1 MKPFSLVGVDGN
13 AFNVMGYTANAM
25 KKAGYTQDEIKEYQ
39 KLATSGDYNQLLV
52 LSMEWIDKCNE
63 VLGLES
69 KAYGIQ
75 GDEFAKFGPGK
86 YFIGDICYA
95 MPDEKYGRVWGD
107 KYDYDDGFY
116 EKEGFAVYG
125 TAFGD
130 GCFEGTDG
138 RSYGVDAG
146 VLGIVDIGKEQRYDD
161 AELNGLGKI
170 VEVKDSLI
178 MNCDDNGNFEFI
190 VDGQSFEII
199 TDGSNYEEEEEDYE
213 EDYEEE

>member
-1 MKPFSLVGVDGN
+1 MKPFSLVGVDSN
-13 AFNVMGYTANAM
+13 VFNIIGYTSNAM
-25 KKAGYTQDEIKEYQ
+25 KQAKYSQEEIKQYQ
-39 KLATSGDYNQLLV
+39 ELVTKGDYNNAVV
-52 LSMEWIDKCNE
+52 LSNEWIEKCNQ

-95 MPDEKYGRVWGD
+95 LPDKIYDEIWGGKHKYE
-107 KYDYDDGFY
+107 DGSY
-116 EKEGFAVYG
+116 EGFAVHG
-125 TAFGD
+125 TAYGD
-130 GCFEGTDG
+130 GSYEGTDG
-138 RSYGVDAG
+138 VSYAVDAG
-146 VLGIVDIGKEQRYDD
+146 VIGVTDIGKEQRYDD
-161 AELNGLGKI
+161 AELNRLGKI

-199 TDGSNYEEEEEDYE
+199 TDGSNYEEDKEE
-213 EDYEEE
+213 YEEEE

>member
-1 MKPFSLVGVDGN
+1 MAHYSDADIQN
-13 AFNVMGYTANAM
+13 YR
-25 KKAGYTQDEIKEYQ
+25 
-39 KLATSGDYNQLLV
+39 KLATSGDYDTLLV
-52 LSMEWIDKCNE
+52 LSMEWIEKCNQ

-116 EKEGFAVYG
+116 EKEGFAVHG

-130 GCFEGTDG
+130 GCFDGTDG
-138 RSYGVDAG
+138 RSYSVDAG
-146 VLGIVDIGKEQRYDD
+146 VLGIVDISEEQGYDD
-161 AELNGLGKI
+161 VELNRLGKI
-170 VEVKDSLI
+170 VEVKESLI
-178 MNCDDNGNFEFI
+178 MDCDDNGNFEFT
-190 VDGQSFEII
+190 VDGQSFII
-199 TDGSNYEEEEEDYE
+199 GTGSNYEEEEEDYE